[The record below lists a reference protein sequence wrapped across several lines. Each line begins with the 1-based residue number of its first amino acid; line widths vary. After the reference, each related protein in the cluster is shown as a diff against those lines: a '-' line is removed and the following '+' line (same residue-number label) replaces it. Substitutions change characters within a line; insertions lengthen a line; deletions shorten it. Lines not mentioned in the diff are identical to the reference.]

1 MDRLC
6 ATNSDFDPSKL
17 DLGLDRSSQQ
27 LEQQSHPVTW
37 RYHAQVESVGE
48 GTVSDS
54 EFLEI
59 CKAGIVGNQPVVFL
73 AANLVYDLGGE
84 PGRMITSH
92 EDSADV
98 SESEKFSPEL
108 LRSAHERVTW
118 EQRFH
123 LVKSFNP
130 GRISL

>member
-1 MDRLC
+1 M
-6 ATNSDFDPSKL
+6 
-17 DLGLDRSSQQ
+17 
-27 LEQQSHPVTW
+27 
-37 RYHAQVESVGE
+37 GE

-73 AANLVYDLGGE
+73 RANLVYDLGGE
-84 PGRMITSH
+84 PGRMITGH
-92 EDSADV
+92 QDPADV
-98 SESEKFSPEL
+98 SESEKLSPEI
-108 LRSAHERVTW
+108 LRGAHERVTW
-118 EQRFH
+118 EQWLH